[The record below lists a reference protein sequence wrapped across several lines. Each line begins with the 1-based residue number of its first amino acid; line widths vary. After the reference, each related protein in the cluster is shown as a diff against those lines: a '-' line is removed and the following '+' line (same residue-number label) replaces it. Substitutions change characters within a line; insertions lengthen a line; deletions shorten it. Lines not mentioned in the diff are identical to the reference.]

1 MVTILRS
8 APSRGLCA
16 NEQRRG
22 PGRKTGSVSG
32 LFGCKRA
39 LPDSTPRGSFRTLRK
54 APFFA
59 TRVAR
64 TMNNHLVNQLPEAQ
78 RIRLLAG
85 SERVELQV
93 AQILQEPGRDN
104 VHAYLPEHG
113 VVCMLAL
120 MSDRQAIEV
129 DMVGRDG
136 MVGTHLLLGLTV
148 PPLRALVTVAGE
160 AWRLERGALQRLH
173 GGQGG
178 GSPVLARYLGAVMAQ
193 TAQAAACAR
202 FHSIDQRLPRWLLM
216 HQDRAASDTFR
227 VTQELLAS
235 LLGVRR
241 VSITNA
247 AGDLQRRGLIHYHRA
262 QVTVLDRSALEA
274 TACTCYASDRTRFF
288 SPAYSGAFR

>member
-1 MVTILRS
+1 
-8 APSRGLCA
+8 
-16 NEQRRG
+16 
-22 PGRKTGSVSG
+22 
-32 LFGCKRA
+32 
-39 LPDSTPRGSFRTLRK
+39 
-54 APFFA
+54 
-59 TRVAR
+59 
-64 TMNNHLVNQLPEAQ
+64 
-78 RIRLLAG
+78 
-85 SERVELQV
+85 
-93 AQILQEPGRDN
+93 
-104 VHAYLPEHG
+104 

-274 TACTCYASDRTRFF
+274 TACTCYASDRSRFF